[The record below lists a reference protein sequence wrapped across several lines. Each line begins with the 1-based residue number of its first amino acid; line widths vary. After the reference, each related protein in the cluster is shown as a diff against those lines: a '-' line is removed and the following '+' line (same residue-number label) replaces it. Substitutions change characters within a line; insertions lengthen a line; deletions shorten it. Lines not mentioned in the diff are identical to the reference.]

1 MSAENNKWERL
12 ALIVTI
18 TELMAARQK
27 DFGRTAAM
35 KFIYLLQTLKNVPL
49 GYNFSLYSYGPFASP
64 VLDDLSYAE
73 TLGAVTEKVLYF
85 SGGYGYDIKPSE
97 AAHEL
102 KTKGN
107 HFLQQYQSSINWVID
122 QFADYSASALELIS
136 TIVYADQEMKTK
148 QTSMPLLALVQLVR
162 EIKPHFTNA
171 QIERH
176 TKELLRKGLLS
187 SVLV

>member
-1 MSAENNKWERL
+1 MSTENNKWERL
-12 ALIVTI
+12 ALIISI
-18 TELMAARQK
+18 TELMAERQK

-49 GYNFSLYSYGPFASP
+49 GYNYSLYSYGPFASP

-85 SGGYGYDIKPSE
+85 SGGYGYDIKPSDK
-97 AAHEL
+97 AQEL
-102 KTKGN
+102 KAKGI
-107 HFLQQYQSSINWVID
+107 HFLQQYQSSINWVIE

-148 QTSMPLLALVQLVR
+148 QASIPLLAFVQMVR
-162 EIKPHFTNA
+162 EMKAPFHEYPDRTA
-171 QIERH
+171 Y
-176 TKELLRKGLLS
+176 
-187 SVLV
+187 